1 MSNQL
6 QGKVAIVT
14 GAASGIGKEIA
25 RRLRAAKAPR
35 SPSPTSTWPRP
46 TRPPPSSSRR
56 RQAIGVAMDVTD
68 EAQVER
74 RRRSRSSKAFG
85 GIDILVSN
93 AGIQIVHPV
102 EEFTFADWKKML
114 AIHLD
119 GAFLTTK
126 ACLPHMYAQGR
137 GGSVIYMGSVHS
149 KEASLLKAPYVT
161 AKHGLIGLA
170 KVVAK
175 EGAKHGVRANVI
187 CPGFVRTPLVDKQIP
202 EQAKTLGISEDDVI
216 KKVMLKETVDGEFTT
231 IDDVAAAALFF
242 AALPD
247 QRADRPVAGREPRLV
262 HAVAPARAVPSIAW
276 TVSIS
281 RSSSRRATGASRA
294 TPSGW

>member
-1 MSNQL
+1 MQL
-6 QGKVAIVT
+6 KDKVAFIT
-14 GAASGIGKEIA
+14 GSASGIGKEIA
-25 RRLRAAKAPR
+25 IVFASEGAKIVIADLNKEAAVATAAELKA
-35 SPSPTSTWPRP
+35 TGAE
-46 TRPPPSSSRR
+46 
-56 RQAIGVAMDVTD
+56 AIGVGMDVTNED
-68 EAQVER
+68 QVNAGVEEAAA
-74 RRRSRSSKAFG
+74 AFG
-85 GIDILVSN
+85 GIDILISN

-102 EEFTFADWKKML
+102 DEFTFSDWKKMI

-126 ACLPHMYAQGR
+126 ACLKHMYAQGR

-161 AKHGLIGLA
+161 AKHGLIGLC

-187 CPGFVRTPLVDKQIP
+187 CPGFVRTPLVEKQIP

-231 IDDVAAAALFF
+231 TDDVAQVALLF
-242 AALPD
+242 AGFPTNALTG
-247 QRADRPVAGREPRLV
+247 QSLV
-262 HAVAPARAVPSIAW
+262 
-276 TVSIS
+276 VSH
-281 RSSSRRATGASRA
+281 
-294 TPSGW
+294 GWFMQ